1 MNILYNGS
9 MKSSHRINFFNKYE
23 DSIKY
28 VCILLVFLVLP
39 LIWGGCAKEEA
50 GAIPEEIPQPDPV
63 DENSLMDRV
72 LRIDIQSMDIK
83 LEYIP
88 DDDVLAGESIIEFRM
103 RPGQTTPLI
112 HFDPAGSD
120 TIDTIIL
127 NGEELDFN
135 DLSDVKM
142 ISFDETTQDGIELL
156 RDCWNDKVN
165 VLSIKYRIGYL
176 NGYKSFYSNVNDISG
191 MGNEVIFPSIN
202 CPSDLSRHRI
212 TFSVVSDRDY
222 SFIGSGKVT
231 VMESNNARKWI
242 LDTEIEVASYTVMWM
257 LIPEE
262 DIDFEER
269 VLDGIDVRIMT
280 YKDSVSIE
288 GAFEILESWL
298 PELRTNIGV
307 FPMERGLDVFL
318 TQRGGGMEYFGA
330 TITSLGALEHEV
342 FHMYFGCSVVAKTYR
357 DSWWDEAIN
366 MWYEYSAAG
375 KASPADQNFS
385 SNIVSG
391 RTPVSVGFDDRAY
404 GDGARVIESI
414 AVEMG
419 GRDAFIAFL
428 NHLYSNYTFSP
439 FNTFDLVEYIL
450 DYSGIDFEERM
461 INWLYS
467 GIRVYY
473 SGIATTGRDYHK
485 VDMTP
490 PTEIIEKYREK

>member
-1 MNILYNGS
+1 
-9 MKSSHRINFFNKYE
+9 MKSSLRINFFNKNRNSFEY
-23 DSIKY
+23 IF
-28 VCILLVFLVLP
+28 VLLIFLVLP

-50 GAIPEEIPQPDPV
+50 IIIPEETPQPDPL
-63 DENSLMDRV
+63 DENDLMDRV
-72 LRIDIQSMDIK
+72 LRIDIQNMDVK

-88 DDDVLAGESIIEFRM
+88 DEDVLIGESIIEFSM
-103 RPGQTTPLI
+103 RPNQTIPLI

-120 TIDTIIL
+120 TIETIIL

-135 DLSDVKM
+135 DPSDVKM

-156 RDCWNDKVN
+156 RECGNDKIN
-165 VLSIKYRIGYL
+165 ILSIKYRIGYS
-176 NGYKSFYSNVNDISG
+176 NGYKSFYSNVNDIYG
-191 MGNEVIFPSIN
+191 VGNEVVFPSIN
-202 CPSDLSRHRI
+202 CPSDLSIHRI

-231 VMESNNARKWI
+231 EIESNNVRKWM
-242 LDTEIEVASYTVMWM
+242 LDTERAVASYTIMWM
-257 LIPEE
+257 LVPEE

-269 VLDGIDVRIMT
+269 EVDGIDVRIMT
-280 YKDSVSIE
+280 YKDSVSIDS
-288 GAFEILESWL
+288 AFEILESWL
-298 PELRTNIGV
+298 PELRANIGM

-330 TITSLGALEHEV
+330 TITSLSALEHEV

-366 MWYEYSAAG
+366 MWYEYSASG
-375 KASPADQNFS
+375 SASPVNQNFS

-414 AVEMG
+414 AIEMG
-419 GRDAFIAFL
+419 GRDAFIVFL
-428 NHLYSNYTFSP
+428 NQLYSNYTFSP
-439 FNTFDLVEYIL
+439 FNTFELVDYIFN
-450 DYSGIDFEERM
+450 YSGIDFEDK
-461 INWLYS
+461 IVKWLYS
-467 GIRVYY
+467 GTRVFY
-473 SGIATTGRDYHK
+473 SASGTDGRDYHK

-490 PTEIIEKYREK
+490 PGEIVEKYNRR

>member
-1 MNILYNGS
+1 
-9 MKSSHRINFFNKYE
+9 MKSSLRNNLFNKYK

-28 VCILLVFLVLP
+28 TCILLIFLVLP

-50 GAIPEEIPQPDPV
+50 VTNPEEIPQPDPR
-63 DENSLMDRV
+63 DENDLMDRV

-88 DDDVLAGESIIEFRM
+88 DEDVLAGESTIEFRM
-103 RPGQTTPLI
+103 RPGQTIPLI
-112 HFDPAGSD
+112 HFDLAGSD
-120 TIDTIIL
+120 TIETIIL
-127 NGEELDFN
+127 NDEELNFN
-135 DLSDVKM
+135 DPSDVKM

-156 RDCWNDKVN
+156 RECGNDKVN
-165 VLSIKYRIGYL
+165 VLNIKYRIGYS
-176 NGYKSFYSNVNDISG
+176 NGYKSFYSNVNDIYG
-191 MGNEVIFPSIN
+191 VGNEVIFPSIN
-202 CPSDLSRHRI
+202 CPSDLSMHRI

-222 SFIGSGKVT
+222 SFIGSGKVVEIET
-231 VMESNNARKWI
+231 NNVRKWI
-242 LDTEIEVASYTVMWM
+242 LDSERAVASYTIMWM
-257 LIPEE
+257 LVPKE

-269 VLDGIDVRIMT
+269 VVDGIDVRIMT
-280 YKDSVSIE
+280 YKESVSIDS
-288 GAFEILESWL
+288 AFEILESWL
-298 PELRTNIGV
+298 PELRANIGV

-330 TITSLGALEHEV
+330 TITSLSALEHEV

-366 MWYEYSAAG
+366 MWYEFSAAG
-375 KASPADQNFS
+375 TASPVAQNFS

-414 AVEMG
+414 ASEMG
-419 GRDAFIAFL
+419 GRDTFIVFL

-439 FNTFDLVEYIL
+439 FNTFELVDYIFS
-450 DYSGIDFEERM
+450 YSGIDFEERM
-461 INWLYS
+461 IHWLYN
-467 GIRVYY
+467 GARVYY
-473 SGIATTGRDYHK
+473 SGSATIGRDYHK

-490 PTEIIEKYREK
+490 PDNIRSKYQ